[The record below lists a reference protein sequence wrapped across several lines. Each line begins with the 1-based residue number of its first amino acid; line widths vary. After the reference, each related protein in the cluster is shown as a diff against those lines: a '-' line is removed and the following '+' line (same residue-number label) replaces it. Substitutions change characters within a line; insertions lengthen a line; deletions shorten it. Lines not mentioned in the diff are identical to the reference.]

1 MSNSIVGNNGNP
13 TDCLAWHEVE
23 IGDDE
28 YEDMEGELVDEQDI
42 FARRAIV
49 PKNSNSTTVTIY
61 YYYYSPKSEWF
72 WDWMYGDPY
81 RPVVPVVFA
90 ADSNW
95 QLTQCLNASF
105 FETSFTGQSDGW
117 KALNVTLTRKLV
129 KNERI
134 VFGVYSDIL
143 GYASTGEIDNFETTT
158 SYFYYSRARRENYAS
173 QIAYI
178 SSPDFISQ
186 QRNIFNDYEIC
197 LYLQYENEIESVAYT
212 RTVPGNVRATTANT
226 RKLVWKRNIP
236 SLWNLSSRLT
246 RKSDW
251 KRNTSSDGIISAG
264 AFRSNHIF
272 RAASDSK
279 SFSDL
284 YDKRIFFFRSHE
296 EQKEITSR
304 NYRANRMKIENTD
317 GVSFGDSLQQL
328 LLIIRSMFSGAGIWD
343 SSSHVADYKR
353 LPKSVVDDEELI
365 IRSGVNFRRFTDEVD
380 FKALPFASRLFFRTV
395 QTVMN
400 FWDWLRGKIRE
411 ANNVVSLFCPV
422 HLEIELEC
430 KI

>member
-49 PKNSNSTTVTIY
+49 PKNSNSTKVTIY

-212 RTVPGNVRATTANT
+212 RTVLGNVRAATANT
-226 RKLVWKRNIP
+226 KKLVWKRNIP

>member
-13 TDCLAWHEVE
+13 TYCLAWHEVE

-49 PKNSNSTTVTIY
+49 PKNSNSTTLTIY